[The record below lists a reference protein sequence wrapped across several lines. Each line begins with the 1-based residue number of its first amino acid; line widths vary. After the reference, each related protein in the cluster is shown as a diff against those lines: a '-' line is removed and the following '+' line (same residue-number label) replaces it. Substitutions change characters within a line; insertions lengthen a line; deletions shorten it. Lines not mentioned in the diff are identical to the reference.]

1 MKPDMER
8 LDSTPEELEA
18 LVEQARPA
26 LNEAGYQKLKAAI
39 RTLTVVTA
47 MLENQQA
54 TLESLRNL
62 LCQAQTEKTASV
74 LKRAGV
80 NTDKQPAAPKTK
92 APGHGRHGAK
102 AYRGA
107 NKIQVSHASLK
118 AGDRCPECQRGKL
131 YPQRDPGVLVRLIG
145 RVPIEATVYEL
156 EKLRCNL
163 CGEVFTAKA
172 PEGVGDDKYD
182 VTVGSMIA
190 ILRYGSG
197 FPMHRLERLEDSLGT
212 PLPASIQW
220 EIVCAMAVRIEPA
233 FDELIRQAAQGD
245 VLHNDDTSMPVLSLR
260 RDIDE
265 EADESKRTG
274 IFTTGIVSTREGR
287 KMALFFTGR
296 QHAGENLRDVLA
308 ERAAA
313 LKPPIQMCDA
323 LARNLPKMPET
334 LELIVSHCL
343 AHARRRFV
351 EVTPNFPDAC
361 RHVLEALGEVYH
373 HDELAQQHRL
383 SPEQRLLF
391 HQQHSAPVMD
401 ELHQWLT
408 AQLEEKKVE
417 PNSGLGGAI
426 TYLLNHWQR
435 LTLFLRRVGAPID
448 NNVCER
454 ALKKAILH
462 RKNSLFYLTEKGAEV
477 GDLFMSLIHT
487 AELCGANPFD
497 YLTQLQRH
505 ADELK
510 EIPSQWMPWN
520 YRDTLQRASA
530 AINSG

>member
-1 MKPDMER
+1 MNPGIKR
-8 LDSTPEELEA
+8 LDATPEELEA
-18 LVEQARPA
+18 LVEQARVA
-26 LNEAGYQKLKAAI
+26 LDEAGYQKLKAAV
-39 RTLTVVTA
+39 RTLGYVTA
-47 MLENQQA
+47 LLENQET
-54 TLESLRNL
+54 TLQSLRNL
-62 LCQAQTEKTASV
+62 LCQARTERTVAV

-80 NTDKQPAAPKTK
+80 DTGITPAAPKPK
-92 APGHGRHGAK
+92 PPGHGRHGAK

-107 NKIQVSHASLK
+107 HKVPVYHVCLK
-118 AGDRCPECQRGKL
+118 SGDRCPECQRGKV
-131 YPQRDPGVLVRLIG
+131 YAQRDPGVLVRLIG
-145 RVPIEATVYEL
+145 RAPIEATVYEL

-172 PEGVGDDKYD
+172 PEGAGEEKYD
-182 VTVGSMIA
+182 VTATSMIA

-197 FPMHRLERLEDSLGT
+197 FPMHRLERLENSLGI

-220 EIVCAMAVRIEPA
+220 EIVCAMAVRIKPA
-233 FDELIRQAAQGD
+233 FEELLRQAAQGD

-260 RDIDE
+260 RDIED
-265 EADESKRTG
+265 EADEAERTG
-274 IFTTGIVSTREGR
+274 VFTSGIVSTREGR
-287 KMALFFTGR
+287 RIALFFTGR

-313 LKPPIQMCDA
+313 MKPPIQMCDA
-323 LARNLPKMPET
+323 LSRNLPKMPET
-334 LELIVSHCL
+334 LEVIVSHCL

-361 RHVLEALGEVYH
+361 RHVLETLGEVYH
-373 HDELAQQHRL
+373 HDGLARKHKL
-383 SPEQRLLF
+383 SPEERLLY
-391 HQQHSAPVMD
+391 HQQHSGPVMGQ
-401 ELHQWLT
+401 LQQWLA

-426 TYLLNHWQR
+426 GYLLKYWDR
-435 LTLFLRRVGAPID
+435 LTLFLRQAGAPLD

-462 RKNSLFYLTEKGAEV
+462 RRNSLFYKTEKGAGV

-487 AELCGANPFD
+487 AELSGANPFD

-505 ADELK
+505 AEELAQRPV
-510 EIPSQWMPWN
+510 EWMPWN
-520 YRDTLQRASA
+520 YCATLAR
-530 AINSG
+530 IDSG